1 MYHLIILFK
10 IYLPGR
16 GQKEHVS
23 LLIDWVSLKQMI
35 SKNIQK
41 KKRQIVWVMFLLL
54 FSMSC
59 LIKHRLEVFRAFNH
73 GLFFPK

>member
-41 KKRQIVWVMFLLL
+41 KETNRVGNVFAAFLNELL
-54 FSMSC
+54 DQTQTGS
-59 LIKHRLEVFRAFNH
+59 V
-73 GLFFPK
+73 